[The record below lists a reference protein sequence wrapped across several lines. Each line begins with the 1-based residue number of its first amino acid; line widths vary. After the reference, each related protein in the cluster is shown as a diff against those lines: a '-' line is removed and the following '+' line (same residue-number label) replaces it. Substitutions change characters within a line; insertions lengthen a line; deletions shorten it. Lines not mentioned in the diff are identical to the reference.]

1 LFVQRRLSILLLLL
15 AFTWVGEPAYA
26 LWKVAAD
33 HACCLPKAAA
43 AEASC
48 HGMAHHGAAGASV
61 AAGHSHSDCA
71 HDCCTKQRTASSS
84 AIAARALAVS
94 NVESTEIVIHATAEI
109 SANARWSSLS
119 ERGPPTLS

>member
-1 LFVQRRLSILLLLL
+1 MFVQRRISILVLLL
-15 AFTWVGEPAYA
+15 AISWVGEPAYA

-43 AEASC
+43 SEASC
-48 HGMAHHGAAGASV
+48 HGLAHHDPDGVSV

-84 AIAARALAVS
+84 AIIARAIAVGS
-94 NVESTEIVIHATAEI
+94 VESSEIIVHANAEI
-109 SANARWSSLS
+109 APDARWSSLS
-119 ERGPPTLS
+119 ERGPPSLT